1 MRLSDWLREA
11 EARLSAA
18 GIESP
23 RLDAQV
29 LAAHVLRV
37 ERTWLF
43 AHPEHEFN
51 ELAGETLLQ
60 RRENREPLAYIVGYR
75 EFFGRPFGVSPATL
89 IPRQDTETLVE
100 VAFRQRLGDAPRVLD
115 VGTGSGCIAI
125 TLKLEQP
132 SWDVVAVDVSPDALA
147 IASANARFLNAR
159 VDFVVSDAFAALV
172 GETFDMIVSNP
183 PYIANDE
190 VLMPEVQDFEPE
202 GALFSGPS
210 GLEFYE
216 LLAKQ
221 AKHHLVDGGILAIEV
236 GHTQA
241 LAVRELLEREGWTWL
256 ETVADLSGIDRVVVA
271 MHSFE

>member
-18 GIESP
+18 GIESA